1 MESGWTSTC
10 AFVPLLVTTAPPVE
24 SGRGRVFP
32 ASSVNAGTVRV
43 GEAPVEP
50 LVEPL
55 VEPVGDGVPEA
66 VPVSVEPEVAVDGLL
81 DFVQPVTPRT
91 RAVMATPVAAILFMR
106 CGPSVM
112 PDPSVR
118 DG

>member
-1 MESGWTSTC
+1 
-10 AFVPLLVTTAPPVE
+10 LLVTTAPPVE

-43 GEAPVEP
+43 GDAPAEP
-50 LVEPL
+50 LVA
-55 VEPVGDGVPEA
+55 PVADGVPEA
-66 VPVSVEPEVAVDGLL
+66 VAASVEPEVAADGLL
-81 DFVQPVTPRT
+81 DFVHPVTART

-112 PDPSVR
+112 PDPSLG